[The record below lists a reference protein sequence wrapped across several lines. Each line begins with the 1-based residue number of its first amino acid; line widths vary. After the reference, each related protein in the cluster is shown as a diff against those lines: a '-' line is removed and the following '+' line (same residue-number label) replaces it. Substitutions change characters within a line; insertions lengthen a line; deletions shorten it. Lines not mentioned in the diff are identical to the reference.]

1 MATITLYKDKINGVG
16 SLLDDIIKSS
26 NNLNAQL
33 GTLKSTLQGVDS
45 STCNLQDT
53 VDSISSSSKSESDKV
68 EDLKRLNNKLT
79 AFIEM
84 TACRDSSAE
93 SEINKAKEDF
103 YTKYSY
109 LKPECEKSRM
119 EKIADGM
126 KKACEWC
133 KEHWK
138 LIATIVIV
146 AVSIVVLLIPGVGP
160 IIAGACW
167 GAILGA
173 CIGGVSGGLDSMA
186 RGGSFLD
193 GFEEGAFSGAIT
205 GAITGAAFAGLG
217 QLGAALGKGIKCAS
231 TLGKFV
237 KGTAS
242 VTKVV
247 STAMGGFDTVAL
259 LDKAFGT
266 GDIASLNAKLHE
278 SKAYN
283 YFQVGV
289 SAVAVLTNGM
299 TSTMSCFVAGT
310 LIMTAVGL
318 VAIENIKVGDVVVSA
333 DPETVEVQNKPVV
346 DVFTR
351 EVDRL
356 VHLTINN
363 EEIITTFD
371 HPFYVKGKGF
381 INATNLWIGAE
392 LVNKDGHTIVVEN
405 IFKEYLEDQTV
416 KVYNFKVDDY
426 HTYFVGRDYIWV
438 HNADCSQIIKQVES
452 GEVELEN
459 SQQKGNYGE
468 MKMDQE
474 LHNNGYERI
483 STDSVDSLNS
493 PGHQGIDGV
502 YYKEDGN
509 PQYIIGEAKYG
520 SSRLGNTKADGKQ
533 MSNNWI
539 NNRLDNALGD
549 NTALSQAIKDE
560 MILNPDNVGTN
571 LYHIS
576 PDGAV
581 DVTPLNNGVKI
592 H

>member
-26 NNLNAQL
+26 NNLSAQL

-84 TACRDSSAE
+84 TAHRDSSAE

-205 GAITGAAFAGLG
+205 GAITGAAFAGIG

-237 KGTAS
+237 KGTAA

-283 YFQVGV
+283 IFQTGV
-289 SAVAVLTNGM
+289 TATAVFTGGM
-299 TSTMSCFVAGT
+299 TTTMKCFVAGT
-310 LIMTAVGL
+310 LVLTASGL
-318 VAIENIKVGDVVVSA
+318 IAIEQIKAGDLVYAADADTLEVSL
-333 DPETVEVQNKPVV
+333 KPVLETYV
-346 DVFTR
+346 R
-351 EVDRL
+351 ETSEL
-356 VHLTINN
+356 VHITVNG
-363 EEIITTFD
+363 EEIVSTHD
-371 HPFYVKGKGF
+371 HPYYVNKKGF
-381 INATNLWIGAE
+381 INAEALWIGAE
-392 LVNKDGHTIVVEN
+392 LVDDNGNTLYVEQ
-405 IFKEYLEDQTV
+405 IFRKKLDDELK
-416 KVYNFKVDDY
+416 KVYNFKVGDY
-426 HTYFVGRDYIWV
+426 HTYLVGKNRILV
-438 HNADCSQIIKQVES
+438 HNAEYSPTEPRYGERRISDEEYDELRKQTPSRQARQKVNENNVIGADDPAIPGKKIDGPLEADHIVSMDKITKMENFDKLTTENKLKVLNYEDNFTGLSRSANASKGAKSYSEWTTYKKDNIPISQEYRTRMMAKEA
-452 GEVELEN
+452 ELEPI
-459 SQQKGNYGE
+459 
-468 MKMDQE
+468 
-474 LHNNGYERI
+474 L
-483 STDSVDSLNS
+483 
-493 PGHQGIDGV
+493 QGMIDGLV
-502 YYKEDGN
+502 
-509 PQYIIGEAKYG
+509 
-520 SSRLGNTKADGKQ
+520 GK
-533 MSNNWI
+533 
-539 NNRLDNALGD
+539 
-549 NTALSQAIKDE
+549 
-560 MILNPDNVGTN
+560 
-571 LYHIS
+571 
-576 PDGAV
+576 
-581 DVTPLNNGVKI
+581 
-592 H
+592 

>member
-84 TACRDSSAE
+84 TARRDSSAE

-237 KGTAS
+237 KGTAA

-247 STAMGGFDTVAL
+247 STAMGGFDTIAL

-283 YFQVGV
+283 IFQTGV
-289 SAVAVLTNGM
+289 TATAVFTGGM
-299 TSTMSCFVAGT
+299 TTTMKCFVAGT
-310 LIMTAVGL
+310 LVLTASGL
-318 VAIENIKVGDVVVSA
+318 IAIEQIKAGDLVYAADADTLEVSL
-333 DPETVEVQNKPVV
+333 KPVLE
-346 DVFTR
+346 TYIR
-351 EVDRL
+351 ETSEL
-356 VHLTINN
+356 VHVTVNG
-363 EEIITTFD
+363 EEIISTID
-371 HPFYVKGKGF
+371 HPYYVKGKGF
-381 INATNLWIGAE
+381 ISADKLWIGAE
-392 LVNKDGHTIVVEN
+392 LLDRVGNPLCIEKIYREILDN
-405 IFKEYLEDQTV
+405 ADK
-416 KVYNFKVDDY
+416 KVYNLNVDEK
-426 HTYFVGRDYIWV
+426 HTYFVGLNEVLV
-438 HNADCSQIIKQVES
+438 HNSECGGSYKSLKNDKDGKMYDQEEVHHMPAKKGSHLSEGEGPAIRMEKGDHRQTASCGRSKKANAYRAKQENLIKQGKFREAVKMDVKDLRS
-452 GEVELEN
+452 KFGNKYDKGIGEMWKYVNELER
-459 SQQKGNYGE
+459 
-468 MKMDQE
+468 
-474 LHNNGYERI
+474 NG
-483 STDSVDSLNS
+483 
-493 PGHQGIDGV
+493 
-502 YYKEDGN
+502 
-509 PQYIIGEAKYG
+509 
-520 SSRLGNTKADGKQ
+520 
-533 MSNNWI
+533 
-539 NNRLDNALGD
+539 
-549 NTALSQAIKDE
+549 
-560 MILNPDNVGTN
+560 
-571 LYHIS
+571 
-576 PDGAV
+576 
-581 DVTPLNNGVKI
+581 KI
-592 H
+592 

>member
-26 NNLNAQL
+26 NNLSAQL

-84 TACRDSSAE
+84 TARRDSSAE